1 MSVSVARA
9 LASVSEVPADFEP
22 SSAAIVRRYIIVS
35 VILILLCAAHAIWIG
50 TPRFPYDDPYIT
62 ARNAQLLI
70 TGAQDHSFVG
80 TPALAGSTSIVH
92 TAEVALLALV
102 FPPLWAAIVSQ
113 YIGIVLYGCAVVAL
127 TVSARL
133 QEVAAW
139 LLIAIALTIGSP
151 FLQLLDGLETSL
163 AMAAVAM
170 GFALV
175 MRKKPSGWLMFL
187 AGTLPF
193 IRPELA
199 AFSLLLFAWQTYL
212 HVKAGSD
219 TRLIFRVLQDIGL
232 VILGAA
238 PFILLSVWNTGSVV
252 PATISAKRF
261 FFAEAHLAPAIKWRW
276 VRFNL
281 LDFYRVIGA
290 AALGALCLVT
300 EVWGALLLSFIPV
313 FVAAFYLQFP
323 GALGHYDHRYLYV
336 LVPFALAGLCLGL
349 KSQTKLVRMLWLCL
363 LVLMTVQQFIGL
375 ERDWQQYVR
384 YCSTGQ
390 TELASLGK
398 FCTESLEPNARILI
412 HDAGYMAF
420 ATKFQLV
427 DFVGLKTPA
436 AIPLNREFTYP
447 SGGKDRHK
455 AIDLLA
461 RQTAPD
467 YLIVLLEW
475 ERVFGITKGLEADGW
490 KLELVRKQTDFD
502 PHTLSYHYAV
512 YKMSKNDAANMEN
525 TKAGQP
531 AAAADSSQRSE
542 KRTP

>member
-1 MSVSVARA
+1 M
-9 LASVSEVPADFEP
+9 
-22 SSAAIVRRYIIVS
+22 
-35 VILILLCAAHAIWIG
+35 
-50 TPRFPYDDPYIT
+50 
-62 ARNAQLLI
+62 
-70 TGAQDHSFVG
+70 
-80 TPALAGSTSIVH
+80 
-92 TAEVALLALV
+92 
-102 FPPLWAAIVSQ
+102 
-113 YIGIVLYGCAVVAL
+113 
-127 TVSARL
+127 
-133 QEVAAW
+133 
-139 LLIAIALTIGSP
+139 IGSP

-163 AMAAVAM
+163 AMAAVAYA
-170 GFALV
+170 FAFV
-175 MRKKPSGWLMFL
+175 VRKKSSRWLMLL

-199 AFSLLLFAWQTYL
+199 AFSLLLFAWHTYL
-212 HVKAGSD
+212 HAKAGSEAP
-219 TRLIFRVLQDIGL
+219 TVFWNILQDIGFA
-232 VILGAA
+232 ILGTL
-238 PFILLSVWNTGSVV
+238 PFILLSTWNTGSVV

-261 FFAEAHLAPAIKWRW
+261 FFAEAHLSTAIKWRW
-276 VRFNL
+276 VRYNV
-281 LDFYRVIGA
+281 LDFCRVIGP

-300 EVWGALLLSFIPV
+300 EAWGALLLGFIPV
-313 FVAAFYLQFP
+313 FIMAFYLQFP

-349 KSQTKLVRMLWLCL
+349 RSQTKIVRGLWLFL
-363 LVLMTVQQFIGL
+363 LVLMTVQGFIGL
-375 ERDWQQYVR
+375 PRAWRQYSS

-390 TELASLGK
+390 TELAALRK

-436 AIPLNREFTYP
+436 AIPLHREFTYP

-461 RQTAPD
+461 RQTSPN

-475 ERVFGITKGLEADGW
+475 DRVFGITKGLEADGW
-490 KLELVRKQTDFD
+490 QLELVRRQTDFD

-512 YKMSKNDAANMEN
+512 YKMSRKDATNAQGSVVDVWK
-525 TKAGQP
+525 T
-531 AAAADSSQRSE
+531 AADSAQGVV